1 MDVENP
7 AFLQEAVERCRT
19 MGIPFNLIEYQPNSP
34 VFSTTLR
41 VGRELLS
48 ELGNRVAPRLKADLE
63 AYSEDRPPH
72 GDARYAL
79 YDSLRELIELALQD
93 GPRALVIDD
102 LHYANSREIHLL
114 SYLARTVIGTAQ
126 APLLILTSLR
136 PKASEAVDS
145 FASGQD
151 LGAEP
156 QEVTVGSLSREDLS
170 TIVFDLVGDTLGA
183 RLLAQRLHKE
193 TEGNPFFVCEFLR
206 SLIANGTIKAHDEGY
221 VLHIEPDEITTGHLE
236 IPPGVR
242 QMMKSRLASV
252 RPEDRGVL
260 EALAIGGREL
270 DFEVLLDVLDIDE
283 EDVLDSLDRLL
294 KKGIVRERRSQD
306 IVFHSVSHRK
316 FADVVY
322 RDLRPNR
329 RADLHRKMAS
339 ALEHHYSHNPAA
351 LEVVG
356 EHYRRAGDA
365 GRAYHYLVSAA
376 MRLAERSLMQE
387 AWALTE
393 KAGAIQD
400 TAIDALEPMVFR
412 SLRRDLIYVR
422 AEAQYNG
429 GEWEDAGTGY
439 RAVLTMAEEDGDA
452 HSACKANPFSKGTS
466 TPQ

>member
-1 MDVENP
+1 MSTTLVGTWAYASPEQITGNPIDHRSDLYSLGVILFAMLTGKRPFVANDMAGYLALHRDRQPPAPRDVNP
-7 AFLQEAVERCRT
+7 NIPAHLDEICTRLLRKSPRDRYQSAQEILYRLEAEERVPDTTVGEAWEPPLIARSLEIEVLNNAIASLTASRGGAVMLEGDDGCGKSRLLQEAVERCRT

-136 PKASEAVDS
+136 PKASEAADS

-151 LGAEP
+151 LGVEP

-193 TEGNPFFVCEFLR
+193 TEGNPF
-206 SLIANGTIKAHDEGY
+206 SSANFY
-221 VLHIEPDEITTGHLE
+221 GH
-236 IPPGVR
+236 
-242 QMMKSRLASV
+242 
-252 RPEDRGVL
+252 
-260 EALAIGGREL
+260 
-270 DFEVLLDVLDIDE
+270 
-283 EDVLDSLDRLL
+283 
-294 KKGIVRERRSQD
+294 
-306 IVFHSVSHRK
+306 
-316 FADVVY
+316 
-322 RDLRPNR
+322 
-329 RADLHRKMAS
+329 
-339 ALEHHYSHNPAA
+339 
-351 LEVVG
+351 
-356 EHYRRAGDA
+356 
-365 GRAYHYLVSAA
+365 
-376 MRLAERSLMQE
+376 
-387 AWALTE
+387 
-393 KAGAIQD
+393 
-400 TAIDALEPMVFR
+400 
-412 SLRRDLIYVR
+412 
-422 AEAQYNG
+422 
-429 GEWEDAGTGY
+429 
-439 RAVLTMAEEDGDA
+439 
-452 HSACKANPFSKGTS
+452 
-466 TPQ
+466 